1 MNQDPNNI
9 PLYRLFFIDGPIPRV
24 KSSIHSSRDS
34 LASARSPSRSARSPS
49 RSARSSL
56 SIPAEYADF
65 MSVPLNM
72 LRIVN
77 GNPTIVKPSI
87 HSSQDSL
94 ASARSSL
101 SMLDEYPAEY
111 ADFMSVPLNT
121 LRIVNGNPTIV
132 KPSIHSSQDSLASGG
147 WSVSSL
153 PSSIASA
160 RSARSSNGS
169 GNASLRSNVLV
180 RSGSGSLSAED
191 VDDAVCTIPVF
202 PVRAKNQ
209 ININPVPVALAASSS
224 EPKVPAQSY
233 ELMRSF
239 LRQSTYSVLTNKSI
253 SCITLVATLHPDV
266 PSPFLSIRSSSFGR
280 PLRKLLVKVFL
291 TRNDDVPE
299 HRVFLMNRG
308 RNEVV
313 PVTHAEFN
321 QEARIQNDIYQ
332 KTYGSSFEAVCPL
345 VLFAATIKNRD
356 EYLAL
361 FQRMEKQSDKN
372 QIDDFLTYPDANP
385 GFYNVSVLC
394 MEWLEGYMTLADM
407 LRDLRFTDRHKC
419 MVKAYV
425 MYELSRLHQVGY
437 FQTDPHNE
445 NVMVHPDMSFYIHS
459 PDPDFRGHVLLIDFG
474 RMARI
479 HPPTTPLDVL
489 RKVLHEDT
497 SRFRYFKTVNHFLGW
512 IQEIQY
518 QRSTF
523 FKSQL
528 EARIH
533 DPNGPFYELFQT
545 KPAGQSWSEFMHAFV
560 SREYFT
566 RIQHQLH
573 VQLEQGERLGKR
585 KAKRSSK
592 AKAKRSSKA
601 KAKRRSC
608 QMRRS
613 SK

>member
-9 PLYRLFFIDGPIPRV
+9 PLDRLFFVDGPIPRV

-34 LASARSPSRSARSPS
+34 LASARPARSRTRSPSARSRPART
-49 RSARSSL
+49 RSPRSPRSSL

-65 MSVPLNM
+65 MSVPLDT
-72 LRIVN
+72 LRFVN
-77 GNPTIVKPSI
+77 GNPTIR
-87 HSSQDSL
+87 SSR
-94 ASARSSL
+94 ASAR
-101 SMLDEYPAEY
+101 
-111 ADFMSVPLNT
+111 
-121 LRIVNGNPTIV
+121 
-132 KPSIHSSQDSLASGG
+132 

-153 PSSIASA
+153 PSSIASYDA
-160 RSARSSNGS
+160 SSNASSNAS
-169 GNASLRSNVLV
+169 GNASLRSDVLL
-180 RSGSGSLSAED
+180 RSGSGSGSGSLSAED

-209 ININPVPVALAASSS
+209 IHINRGGDALAIAFESS
-224 EPKVPAQSY
+224 EPKVGPVPAQSY

-291 TRNDDVPE
+291 TRKDADVPDQ
-299 HRVFLMNRG
+299 RVFLMNRE
-308 RNEVV
+308 RNELR
-313 PVTHAEFN
+313 PVTQAEFN
-321 QEARIQNDIYQ
+321 QEARIQHDIYQ

-345 VLFAATIKNRD
+345 VLFAATIKDRA
-356 EYLAL
+356 EYLSL

-372 QIDDFLTYPDANP
+372 QIDDFLTFPDRTPYLTQN
-385 GFYNVSVLC
+385 YHVSVLC

-407 LRDLRFTDRHKC
+407 LRDRRFTDRHKC

-479 HPPTTPLDVL
+479 NPPTTPLDVL

-573 VQLEQGERLGKR
+573 VQLEQSERLGKR
-585 KAKRSSK
+585 KRQKRRVSCKAKATRSSK
-592 AKAKRSSKA
+592 AKATRSSKA
-601 KAKRRSC
+601 KGKRYTKKKCTRKKSNR
-608 QMRRS
+608 M
-613 SK
+613 